1 MRLRGNTS
9 NLISFIIDN
18 FDDFID
24 EIDKENQSRFVY
36 KLKLSDEK
44 SYIDNDMIR
53 YLDSNKECIEYIN
66 NSIFDLVKKY
76 KRTDINKLAQLK
88 DDIDKSYVEAVV
100 NRSPVTL
107 STKNVKDVLSV
118 IKSIINLYRREK

>member
-44 SYIDNDMIR
+44 SYIDNDMIK

-66 NSIFDLVKKY
+66 NSIFDLVKRY

-88 DDIDKSYVEAVV
+88 DDIDKSYVEAVI